1 MAKKQTLLFMWLSTM
16 LITLAGCSSGAF
28 QIEMIPAEKKLK
40 ETQIQ
45 KDKGWF
51 ISDKIAIIDVDGT
64 MVNERQDSLLRT
76 GDNPVSVFIEKLD
89 KAAADSDVKAV
100 VLRINSPGGTVVA
113 TDIMYHSLQEF
124 KNKTGKPVVVC
135 IMDMGCSGAYYLA
148 CAADGIM
155 AQPSSVV
162 GNIGTIFQT
171 FSVSGTL
178 DKIGI
183 KTSTIKSGELKD
195 IASPLHELN
204 QKEKDVLQGIIGEM
218 FKQFVTAVH
227 EGRKN
232 ISEQKLTDLTDGRV
246 FTGQQALSNGL
257 IDKVGYMSDAIE
269 WAKEMASVEKASV
282 VIYHR
287 PSYYTPNAYSSVM
300 ASTGGLESLINLKL
314 PDWLASGGTQFLY
327 LWQPGLE

>member
-1 MAKKQTLLFMWLSTM
+1 MAKKQIWLHLWLLAM
-16 LITLAGCSSGAF
+16 LITMAGCTSGAF

-45 KDKGWF
+45 KDEGWF
-51 ISDKIAIIDVDGT
+51 IPDKIAIIDVDGT

-76 GDNPVSVFIEKLD
+76 GDNPVSTFIEKLD
-89 KAAADSDVKAV
+89 KAAKDSDVKAV
-100 VLRINSPGGTVVA
+100 LLRINSPGGTVVA

-148 CAADGIM
+148 CAGDGIM

-183 KTSTIKSGELKD
+183 KTATIKSGELKD
-195 IASPLHELN
+195 IASPLHELS
-204 QKEKDVLQGIIGEM
+204 QKEKDVLQGIISEM
-218 FKQFVTAVH
+218 FKQFVSAVH

-232 ISEQKLTDLTDGRV
+232 ITEQKLTDLTDGRV

-257 IDKVGYMSDAIE
+257 IDKVGYLSDGIE
-269 WAKEMASVEKASV
+269 WAKEMAGVEKARV

-287 PSYYTPNAYSSVM
+287 PSYYAPNAYSSVM
-300 ASTGGLESLINLKL
+300 ASAGGFESLINLKL

-327 LWQPGLE
+327 LWQPGME